1 MGNMRCSRNKK
12 KNLFDYNRGKEFHR
26 KRVNMT
32 FVLRRLNRDGE
43 ISGA

>member
-1 MGNMRCSRNKK
+1 MRCSRNKK
-12 KNLFDYNRGKEFHR
+12 KNSFDYNRGKEFHR
-26 KRVNMT
+26 KPVNMTMT